1 VNVLTAGYQLI
12 QFDLMECQEMPGL
25 SDNKEVLSISAR
37 LCADANSY
45 EPGLEELGRAHDVT
59 LPNTL
64 PDDLLN
70 RYLSLHYQNTNANAQ
85 YLNDQIYSHENALAI
100 FEQEVSHGQNQ
111 ELIGDSRRVIPVV
124 QENLH
129 MLRQAQQSEK

>member
-1 VNVLTAGYQLI
+1 
-12 QFDLMECQEMPGL
+12 MPGL
-25 SDNKEVLSISAR
+25 SDNKEVLSIAAR

-70 RYLSLHYQNTNANAQ
+70 RYLSLHYQNTNADAQ